1 MSKENLYQVMK
12 ERFLAAGFTA
22 EETRV
27 HISRFTDRY
36 ADMDDAQIEQDLN
49 SHGGAEKVIAH
60 VIRYRNDVL
69 MKDEEYRKF
78 VKSSESPRA
87 TEPLPSAP
95 EPVSPD
101 NPDVPESHSSPE
113 ESDGWTP
120 GFTRES
126 REAALRRTDEPGR
139 DDSDKAGSSP
149 SGEQNAD
156 AISADSEED
165 GETRLIPTAQTPTA
179 VYQTSEKEIAKA
191 PAKSRQSLADRT
203 YWGEASPEGFRKFW
217 LLFAATLP
225 ITILIVA
232 FFTVLCLSVIL
243 VLVIGIVALIAALV
257 GVVAAGSAIALIGL
271 IYGVS
276 QLFISLPVGLFETGI
291 GITAVGLTMLTSI
304 LIYNL
309 AVRFL
314 PFVLRQFMKFVK
326 FIPRHFRDVFHYLKG
341 ECYRQ

>member
-1 MSKENLYQVMK
+1 MK
-12 ERFLAAGFTA
+12 EQFLAAGFTA

-36 ADMDDAQIEQDLN
+36 ADMDDAQMEQDLN

-78 VKSSESPRA
+78 VKSSESPV
-87 TEPLPSAP
+87 TP
-95 EPVSPD
+95 EPIPSE
-101 NPDVPESHSSPE
+101 PEDPSSGSDELPPKE
-113 ESDGWTP
+113 EEGWTP
-120 GFTRES
+120 GFTRDSRREYSNRAYEENPADFDVSES
-126 REAALRRTDEPGR
+126 PENREADTVAIPSR
-139 DDSDKAGSSP
+139 SS
-149 SGEQNAD
+149 
-156 AISADSEED
+156 ED
-165 GETRLIPTAQTPTA
+165 GETRLIPTAQTPKA
-179 VYQTSEKEIAKA
+179 VYHTSERDVAKEPKGQ
-191 PAKSRQSLADRT
+191 KQSLADRT

-225 ITILIVA
+225 LTILIVA
-232 FFTVLCLSVIL
+232 FFTVLCLAVIL
-243 VLVIGIVALIAALV
+243 ILVVGIVALIAALV

-276 QLFISLPVGLFETGI
+276 QLFISLPIGLFETGI
-291 GITAVGLTMLTSI
+291 GVTAVGLTMLTAI

-314 PFVLRQFMKFVK
+314 PFVLRQFMKFVR

-341 ECYRQ
+341 ECYKQ